1 MKYVFILLILT
12 LAACNT
18 ETHESNIPTG
28 KGKVHGELNKR
39 ETPCRLRTVE
49 KSTDLENHWVCV
61 YDHPKSEI
69 DDDFSL
75 SISTGFSLLPLRV
88 THFQYQSLSLFNFY
102 LGSGDNI
109 DFHELNNKI
118 SYIDMSQGDLSSSGD
133 LKRIPPKDL

>member
-12 LAACNT
+12 LAGCNT

-69 DDDFSL
+69 DD
-75 SISTGFSLLPLRV
+75 RV
-88 THFQYQSLSLFNFY
+88 TICYECKCPKKVY
-102 LGSGDNI
+102 C
-109 DFHELNNKI
+109 
-118 SYIDMSQGDLSSSGD
+118 DL
-133 LKRIPPKDL
+133 R